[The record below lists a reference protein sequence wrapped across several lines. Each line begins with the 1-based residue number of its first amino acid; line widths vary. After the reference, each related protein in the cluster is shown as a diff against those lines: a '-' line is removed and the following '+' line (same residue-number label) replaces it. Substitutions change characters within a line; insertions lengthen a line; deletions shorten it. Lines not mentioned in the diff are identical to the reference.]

1 MKKIIFVLTFFLIF
15 VFAMQLVNALGL
27 SVLPALIRLG
37 NLTRGQ
43 QFSITIAA
51 YNPDDV
57 EETFSIKPDDKI
69 AGWVSFYYP
78 EDLNSQISQITIPAN
93 SSRDVIANFNIPK
106 DAPNGLYLST
116 IYIGGSG
123 GGQVENVSSLSIKVP
138 ISVSLEV
145 AGLQSLSGKVI
156 NITTADT
163 EINRLLRIE
172 TEFQNTGDIIATPI
186 TEEVSIKKNGIEIV
200 NFASNTTSVNVGN
213 TSMIYA
219 EWDTTGQTVGDYVA
233 TVDVYLNNSLLK
245 ESNLNFKILERGTL
259 TAEGKIEGAT
269 ASSQAET
276 GQPTKIEVQFQNTG
290 QIDLMAKITGEV
302 YLNNNLVDTLNGD
315 ETLVKI
321 GKTETLTAYFKPTK
335 EGAYLIKSNVVYE
348 GKKEPLGDM
357 SINVIGSTATGMA
370 VTSSGVFELLSNNIA
385 IVLTVIIIAI
395 IIVIIYF
402 KKIRETY

>member
-1 MKKIIFVLTFFLIF
+1 MKKIIFAVTFFLIF

-27 SVLPALIRLG
+27 SVLPALIRVG
-37 NLTRGQ
+37 NLARGQ
-43 QFSITIAA
+43 QFSITITT

-78 EDLNSQISQITIPAN
+78 ENLNSQISQITIPAA
-93 SSRDVIANFNIPK
+93 SSRDIIANFNIPK
-106 DAPNGLYLST
+106 DVPNGLYLST

-123 GGQVENVSSLSIKVP
+123 TSQVENISSLSIKIP

-163 EINRLLRIE
+163 EMNRILRIE
-172 TEFQNTGDIIATPI
+172 TEFQNTGEIIATPI
-186 TEEVSIKKNGIEIV
+186 IEVSIKKNDIEIV
-200 NFASNTTSVNVGN
+200 NFATNATPVNLGN
-213 TSMIYA
+213 TSIIDA

-245 ESNLNFKILERGTL
+245 ESDLKFKILERGTL
-259 TAEGKIEGAT
+259 TAEGKVEEVK
-269 ASSQAET
+269 ASSEVET

-290 QIDLMAKITGEV
+290 QIDITAKITGEV
-302 YLNNNLVDTLNGD
+302 YQDNNFVDTLQSD

-321 GKTETLTAYFKPTK
+321 GENETLTAYFKPTK
-335 EGAYLIKSNVVYE
+335 DGSYLIKSNVVYE
-348 GKKEPLGDM
+348 GKKDAIGDII
-357 SINVIGSTATGMA
+357 INS
-370 VTSSGVFELLSNNIA
+370 TSSNVSGGFVFDTQSL
-385 IVLTVIIIAI
+385 IIILFVVFAFILI
-395 IIVIIYF
+395 IIGFTKNKF
-402 KKIRETY
+402 KRSRKVMKP